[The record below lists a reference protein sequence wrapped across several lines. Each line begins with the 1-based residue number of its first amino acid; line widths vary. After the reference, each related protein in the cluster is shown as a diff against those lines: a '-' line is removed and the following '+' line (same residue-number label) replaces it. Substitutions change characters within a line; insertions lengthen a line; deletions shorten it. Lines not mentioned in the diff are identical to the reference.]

1 MTSLSKTISHGYD
14 PSIVYHSHSSNVPH
28 LANWISELV
37 ALTES
42 SYPKNPTPSTDDLVH
57 ALQRYDAVF
66 RELFRQT
73 SIFSEPVT
81 KMLAQAWA
89 GVIKLL
95 DYMIKSYHRYV
106 KHTSHLQTQA
116 HNLLNDRQRSEAAHK
131 IQKEEADL

>member
-1 MTSLSKTISHGYD
+1 MASLSNTISHDYD

-28 LANWISELV
+28 LKNWISELV
-37 ALTES
+37 EITES
-42 SYPKNPTPSTDDLVH
+42 SYQKNPTPTTEDLVN
-57 ALQRYDAVF
+57 ALQRYDAVIK
-66 RELFRQT
+66 ELLRQT
-73 SIFSEPVT
+73 SIFSEPLT

-116 HNLLNDRQRSEAAHK
+116 HDLLNERQRSEAAYK
-131 IQKEEADL
+131 IQKEESDL